1 MNEKNSRRQ
10 RQTKERAQRLR
21 MNEYIITSERVK
33 LRLFNEKDIEELL
46 NLFSDPIAM
55 QYFPSV
61 KDYKETEEWINEN
74 FGNHKTYGYCLYA
87 VEKKDDNK
95 FIGYCGFIPQ
105 KDVNGKDEIEI
116 GYGLIRKYWHKGFAT
131 EAAIACKK
139 YGFNKLKCNR
149 LISLI
154 RPENKASINVAIR
167 NGMQWEIDLNRWNLI
182 HGVYVVENY
191 PNLESH

>member
-1 MNEKNSRRQ
+1 MI
-10 RQTKERAQRLR
+10 
-21 MNEYIITSERVK
+21 EYIIDADRIK
-33 LRLFNEKDIEELL
+33 MRLL
-46 NLFSDPIAM
+46 NENDINDLLLLFSDPIAM
-55 QYFPSV
+55 KFFPSI
-61 KDYKETEEWINEN
+61 KDFKETEEWLNEN
-74 FGNHKTYGYCLYA
+74 FENYKKYGYCLYA

-139 YGFNKLKCNR
+139 YGFDKMNCNR
-149 LISLI
+149 LTSII

-167 NGMQWEIDLNRWNLI
+167 NGMKWEIDLDRWNLL
-182 HGVYVVENY
+182 HGVYSIESSPIVE
-191 PNLESH
+191 SCK